1 MDEFIEQFAEAI
13 GEMELESIRSDTAFR
28 KLTKWD
34 SMAALIFLSM
44 ADEEYG
50 VQVSSVDLE
59 KCNSVEDLFNLVNGR
74 K

>member
-1 MDEFIEQFAEAI
+1 MDEFIERFAEAI
-13 GEMELESIRSDTAFR
+13 GEMEHESIRRETAFR
-28 KLTKWD
+28 NLAKWD

-44 ADEEYG
+44 VDEEYG
-50 VQVSSVDLE
+50 VQVSSVDIG